1 MWFTRVSIHNP
12 VFATMMMVA
21 LLVLGIFSYQR
32 LAVDEFPNINFPV
45 VVVSTEYPGA
55 APETVETD
63 VSRPLEETLNT
74 VAGINHVASQSYEG
88 LSVVIAEFKL
98 NIDPNIAAQ
107 DARDKIAAIRPSLRT
122 GIKEPRVQRFNPK
135 DAPIA
140 SISVR
145 SDTRSLRDLTTLTEQ
160 VIKKRF
166 EKIRGVGAATVI
178 GGVQREINIYLHPE
192 ALEALSIG
200 VNQIINVVSAENQE
214 LPAGAIQSN
223 QNETIVR
230 VTGRIGNADDFSKL
244 VIAHHA
250 GTPIYLSQLAKVV
263 DGQEED
269 ETLALING
277 QRALS
282 LELVK
287 TQEANTIAIVDD
299 AYQLIKELAHE
310 LPKDIRLDVIYDAS
324 LPIRNSVANVQ
335 STLIEGAILTIGIVF
350 LFLASWRSTVITG
363 LTLPISIIG
372 TFTIMYIMGF
382 SINLLTLMALSL
394 CIGLLIDDAIVVR
407 ENIVR
412 HMAMG
417 KDHHTAALVG
427 TEEIG
432 LAVLATTLS
441 IVAVFLP
448 VGFMGGIIGKFFH
461 QFGVTVAF
469 AVLLS
474 MFVSFTLDPMLSSVW
489 HDPQAHKQHLDNS
502 RWQRFLQ
509 RFDAWQERLAAR
521 YQALLHW
528 ALAHRKSTLAIAV
541 STFCASFL
549 LLPLIGTEFVPPGD
563 KGEVMVQFKTPP
575 GSSLE
580 LTRRKA
586 MQVEQTM
593 RELPEM
599 AYTYTT
605 INTGHLRG
613 KNTATISGTLKPRAQ
628 RKRLVVD
635 IQPELHQRLARIAGI
650 EIINIGQDSSVGN
663 GKPIQISIQGRE
675 RAVLE
680 KLSAQVMTAIQT
692 IRGVSDLEN
701 SLQAGQPTIAID
713 IKRQL
718 AADLGLGVSDI
729 GNTLRPLLTG
739 DPIST
744 WKAEDGESYNVRVRL
759 NPDARSKIAD
769 LQRLSLLSK
778 DATKGMVKL
787 TQVASFRDTL
797 GPTQIHRK
805 DLNPEILISANA
817 SGRPAG
823 DIGKDIDRVLAKI
836 DLPTGYHF
844 SKSGANQDMAESIS
858 YAAQALLLAIIFI
871 YLILASQ
878 FKSFLQPIAIMVS
891 LPMALIGVFL
901 ALLLAQS
908 TLNIFSIIGFI
919 MLMGLVTK
927 NAILLIDFV
936 NQARTEGLARH
947 DAIIEAGKIRLRP
960 ILMTTLAMIFGML
973 PLALSPFIPGLG
985 EGAESRAPMAQAVIG
1000 GIITSSLL
1008 TLVVV
1013 PVAYTYLDDFGDWI
1027 LKRLKKNP
1035 TQRHGHTSNATS
1047 NAD

>member
-12 VFATMMMVA
+12 VFATMMMVG

-74 VAGINHVASQSYEG
+74 VAGINHIASQSYEG

-135 DAPIA
+135 DAPIV

-166 EKIRGVGAATVI
+166 EKIRGVGAATII

-192 ALEALSIG
+192 ALEALGIG

-230 VTGRIGNADDFSKL
+230 VTGRIGEAADFSKL
-244 VIAHHA
+244 VIAHRA

-299 AYQLIKELAHE
+299 AYQLIKELAHD

-324 LPIRNSVANVQ
+324 LPIRSSVANVQ

-372 TFTIMYIMGF
+372 TFTVMFIMGF

-489 HDPQAHKQHLDNS
+489 HDPQAHGHSGNN
-502 RWQRFLQ
+502 RWSRFLQ
-509 RFDAWQERLAAR
+509 RFNAWQERLATQ
-521 YQALLHW
+521 YQALLRW
-528 ALAHRKSTLAIAV
+528 ALAHRKSTLVIAAL
-541 STFCASFL
+541 TFFASFL
-549 LLPLIGTEFVPPGD
+549 LLPFIGTEFVPPGD

-586 MQVEQTM
+586 VQVEQAM

-680 KLSAQVMTAIQT
+680 QLSAQVITAIRT
-692 IRGVSDLEN
+692 IPGVSDLEN

-718 AADLGLGVSDI
+718 AANLGLGVNDI

-759 NPDARSKIAD
+759 NPDARSKITD

-778 DATKGMVKL
+778 EGAKEMVKL
-787 TQVASFRDTL
+787 TQVATFRDTL

-823 DIGKDIDRVLAKI
+823 DIGKDIDRALAKI
-836 DLPTGYHF
+836 NLPAGYHF
-844 SKSGANQDMAESIS
+844 SKGGANQDMAESIS

-901 ALLLAQS
+901 ALLLARS

-936 NQARTEGLARH
+936 NQARTEGLARYE
-947 DAIIEAGKIRLRP
+947 AIIEAGKIRLRP

-1027 LKRLKKNP
+1027 LKRFKKNSI
-1035 TQRHGHTSNATS
+1035 QHHGQ
-1047 NAD
+1047 

>member
-21 LLVLGIFSYQR
+21 LLVLGVFSYQR
-32 LAVDEFPNINFPV
+32 LAVDELPNITFPV
-45 VVVSTEYPGA
+45 VVVSAEYPGA

-74 VAGINHVASQSYEG
+74 IAGINHITSQSYEG

-107 DARDKIAAIRPSLRT
+107 DARDKIAAIRPSFRT
-122 GIKEPRVQRFNPK
+122 GIKEPRVSRYNLK
-135 DAPIA
+135 DAPIV
-140 SISVR
+140 SIAVR

-178 GGVQREINIYLHPE
+178 GGVKREINIYLHPE
-192 ALEALSIG
+192 ALEALGIG
-200 VNQIINVVSAENQE
+200 VNQIINAVSAENQE
-214 LPAGAIQSN
+214 LPAGAIQSDKS
-223 QNETIVR
+223 ETIVR
-230 VTGRIGNADDFSKL
+230 VTGRISEAADFSRL
-244 VIAHHA
+244 VIAHRA

-299 AYQLIKELAHE
+299 TYQLIKELARE
-310 LPKDIRLDVIYDAS
+310 LPKDTRLDVIYDAS
-324 LPIRNSVANVQ
+324 LSIRSSVDNVK

-372 TFTIMYIMGF
+372 TFTIMYVMGF

-417 KDHHTAALVG
+417 KDHRTAALVG

-489 HDPQAHKQHLDNS
+489 HDPQAHKHLDNNG
-502 RWQRFLQ
+502 RWHHFLQ
-509 RFDAWQERLAAR
+509 RFDAWQARLTTR
-521 YQALLHW
+521 YQVLLRW

-541 STFCASFL
+541 FTFFASFL
-549 LLPLIGTEFVPPGD
+549 LLPFIGTEFVPPGD

-580 LTRRKA
+580 LTRQKA
-586 MQVEQTM
+586 VQVEQAM

-605 INTGHLRG
+605 INTGYLRG

-635 IQPELHQRLARIAGI
+635 IQSELHQRLARIAGI
-650 EIINIGQDSSVGN
+650 EIINISQDPSAGN
-663 GKPIQISIQGRE
+663 GKPIQISIQGRQ

-680 KLSAQVMTAIQT
+680 QLSAQVTAAIQT
-692 IRGVSDLEN
+692 IQGVSDLEN
-701 SLQAGQPTIAID
+701 SLQSGQPTIAID

-718 AADLGLGVSDI
+718 AADLGLGVNDI
-729 GNTLRPLLTG
+729 GNSLRPLLTG

-769 LQRLSLLSK
+769 LQRLALLSN

-787 TQVASFRDTL
+787 TQIATFRDTL
-797 GPTQIHRK
+797 GPTQIRRK
-805 DLNPEILISANA
+805 DLNPEISISANA

-823 DIGKDIDRVLAKI
+823 DIGKDIDRALAKI
-836 DLPTGYHF
+836 DLPAGYYF

-901 ALLLAQS
+901 ALLLARS

-927 NAILLIDFV
+927 NAILLLDFV

-947 DAIIEAGKIRLRP
+947 EAIIEAGKIRLRP

-1013 PVAYTYLDDFGDWI
+1013 PVAYTYLDDFSDWV
-1027 LKRLKKNP
+1027 LKRLKKNS
-1035 TQRHGHTSNATS
+1035 T
-1047 NAD
+1047 